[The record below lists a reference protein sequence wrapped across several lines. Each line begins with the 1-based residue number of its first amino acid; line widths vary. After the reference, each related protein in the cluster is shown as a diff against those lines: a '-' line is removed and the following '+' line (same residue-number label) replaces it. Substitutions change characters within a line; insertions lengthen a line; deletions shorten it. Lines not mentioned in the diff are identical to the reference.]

1 MSKYLFKQKYKEKE
15 KGGSGLIERYLT
27 NKIIIVMYFLV
38 FIFKYC
44 FRDQNYN
51 KEPACKEENIQD
63 EKYSVEHLR
72 LVTGN

>member
-15 KGGSGLIERYLT
+15 KGGSGLIERYLI
-27 NKIIIVMYFLV
+27 NKIMYFLG